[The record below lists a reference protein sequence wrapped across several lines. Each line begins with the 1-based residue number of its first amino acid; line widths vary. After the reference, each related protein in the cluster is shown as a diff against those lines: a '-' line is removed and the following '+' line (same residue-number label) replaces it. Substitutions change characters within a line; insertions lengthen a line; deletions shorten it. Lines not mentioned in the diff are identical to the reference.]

1 MRRYAIAAALGLA
14 AAGCSGD
21 RPVPVAGRVTL
32 DGADLAQGEIQ
43 FVPDDPAR
51 GPEAGPVTNGRFE
64 LAARPG
70 KHKVRVTAAKST
82 GFKGGFEYF
91 ESIVPAR
98 YNDATELTADVPAGG
113 SRELKFELRSDKR

>member
-1 MRRYAIAAALGLA
+1 MPRYAMAAVLGLA

-32 DGADLAQGEIQ
+32 NGADLPQGEIQ

-51 GPEAGPVTNGRFE
+51 GPEAGPIADGRFD
-64 LAARPG
+64 LLARPG
-70 KHKVRVTAAKST
+70 KYKVRVTATKSV
-82 GFKGGFEYF
+82 GYKGGFEYF

-98 YNDATELTADVPAGG
+98 YNDNTELTAEIPSGG
-113 SRELKFELRSDKR
+113 RKDLRFELKSDKK